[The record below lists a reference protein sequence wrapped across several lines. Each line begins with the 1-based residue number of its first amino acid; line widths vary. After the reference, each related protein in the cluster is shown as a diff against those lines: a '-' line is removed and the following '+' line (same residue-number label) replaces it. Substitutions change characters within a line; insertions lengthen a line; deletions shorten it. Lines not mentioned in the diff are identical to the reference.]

1 MRSKPARISEA
12 TRSKRCRISLRSSA
26 VSARSIFFEELVDEM
41 GFEKNRPSQDQ
52 QVTKNTSGQIRR
64 NRDSR
69 N

>member
-1 MRSKPARISEA
+1 MG
-12 TRSKRCRISLRSSA
+12 LRLIETA
-26 VSARSIFFEELVDEM
+26 FEELVDEM